1 MKRAL
6 LIASVLSLCMV
17 SCSPSRVL
25 VQSRQTDS
33 VRIDEKIR
41 IRTQIK
47 YVPVIV
53 HIPDQQTSVI
63 AEPSDT
69 SHLETKYA
77 ASDAFIRP
85 DGKLYHDLRNK
96 PQEKSEIVPVEITDT
111 TATST
116 IVRQEQERIEVPV
129 PMPLTWWQRFWNIS
143 GKIAWGLLA
152 GAIIGI
158 IVMESCRAH
167 TIIAGTSFAMLIT
180 ALRDDVELPEE
191 LPDTIP
197 SAWLDNLDR
206 YRIVLLLSTSKH
218 GPKAIAGTAAEY
230 ELKIERRDSARY
242 FVNIPASA
250 TEEMEE
256 GEIVLTV
263 ELQDTQT
270 DTVMKAERRTVPL
283 VKARL

>member
-1 MKRAL
+1 MIRAL
-6 LIASVLSLCMV
+6 LIASVLSLCMAG
-17 SCSPSRVL
+17 CSPSRVL

-53 HIPDQQTSVI
+53 HIPDQQMSVI

-69 SHLETKYA
+69 SHLETQYA

-96 PQEKSEIVPVEITDT
+96 PQEKSEIVPIEITDT

-129 PMPLTWWQRFWNIS
+129 PMPLTWWQRFWNMS

-152 GAIIGI
+152 GTIIGI
-158 IVMESCRAH
+158 IV
-167 TIIAGTSFAMLIT
+167 
-180 ALRDDVELPEE
+180 
-191 LPDTIP
+191 
-197 SAWLDNLDR
+197 
-206 YRIVLLLSTSKH
+206 
-218 GPKAIAGTAAEY
+218 
-230 ELKIERRDSARY
+230 RRKS
-242 FVNIPASA
+242 
-250 TEEMEE
+250 
-256 GEIVLTV
+256 
-263 ELQDTQT
+263 
-270 DTVMKAERRTVPL
+270 
-283 VKARL
+283 

>member
-1 MKRAL
+1 
-6 LIASVLSLCMV
+6 
-17 SCSPSRVL
+17 
-25 VQSRQTDS
+25 
-33 VRIDEKIR
+33 
-41 IRTQIK
+41 
-47 YVPVIV
+47 
-53 HIPDQQTSVI
+53 
-63 AEPSDT
+63 
-69 SHLETKYA
+69 
-77 ASDAFIRP
+77 
-85 DGKLYHDLRNK
+85 
-96 PQEKSEIVPVEITDT
+96 
-111 TATST
+111 
-116 IVRQEQERIEVPV
+116 
-129 PMPLTWWQRFWNIS
+129 
-143 GKIAWGLLA
+143 
-152 GAIIGI
+152 
-158 IVMESCRAH
+158 
-167 TIIAGTSFAMLIT
+167 MLIT

-263 ELQDTQT
+263 ELHDTQT

>member
-1 MKRAL
+1 MMAAVLEHVGKNRMGTAGRSDYRNHRA
-6 LIASVLSLCMV
+6 
-17 SCSPSRVL
+17 
-25 VQSRQTDS
+25 
-33 VRIDEKIR
+33 
-41 IRTQIK
+41 
-47 YVPVIV
+47 
-53 HIPDQQTSVI
+53 
-63 AEPSDT
+63 
-69 SHLETKYA
+69 TK
-77 ASDAFIRP
+77 
-85 DGKLYHDLRNK
+85 
-96 PQEKSEIVPVEITDT
+96 
-111 TATST
+111 
-116 IVRQEQERIEVPV
+116 
-129 PMPLTWWQRFWNIS
+129 
-143 GKIAWGLLA
+143 
-152 GAIIGI
+152 I

-167 TIIAGTSFAMLIT
+167 TIIAGTSFALLIT

-191 LPDTIP
+191 LPETIP

-263 ELQDTQT
+263 ELHDTQT

>member
-6 LIASVLSLCMV
+6 LIASLCMV

-85 DGKLYHDLRNK
+85 DGKLYHDSVSYTHLTL
-96 PQEKSEIVPVEITDT
+96 PT
-111 TATST
+111 T
-116 IVRQEQERIEVPV
+116 
-129 PMPLTWWQRFWNIS
+129 
-143 GKIAWGLLA
+143 
-152 GAIIGI
+152 
-158 IVMESCRAH
+158 
-167 TIIAGTSFAMLIT
+167 
-180 ALRDDVELPEE
+180 
-191 LPDTIP
+191 
-197 SAWLDNLDR
+197 
-206 YRIVLLLSTSKH
+206 
-218 GPKAIAGTAAEY
+218 
-230 ELKIERRDSARY
+230 
-242 FVNIPASA
+242 
-250 TEEMEE
+250 
-256 GEIVLTV
+256 
-263 ELQDTQT
+263 
-270 DTVMKAERRTVPL
+270 
-283 VKARL
+283 

>member
-1 MKRAL
+1 MGTAGRSDYRYHRA
-6 LIASVLSLCMV
+6 
-17 SCSPSRVL
+17 
-25 VQSRQTDS
+25 
-33 VRIDEKIR
+33 
-41 IRTQIK
+41 
-47 YVPVIV
+47 
-53 HIPDQQTSVI
+53 
-63 AEPSDT
+63 
-69 SHLETKYA
+69 TK
-77 ASDAFIRP
+77 
-85 DGKLYHDLRNK
+85 
-96 PQEKSEIVPVEITDT
+96 
-111 TATST
+111 
-116 IVRQEQERIEVPV
+116 
-129 PMPLTWWQRFWNIS
+129 
-143 GKIAWGLLA
+143 
-152 GAIIGI
+152 I

-256 GEIVLTV
+256 GEIVLTI

>member
-1 MKRAL
+1 
-6 LIASVLSLCMV
+6 MV

-116 IVRQEQERIEVPV
+116 IVRQNKSGSRYPYRC
-129 PMPLTWWQRFWNIS
+129 PSHGGQRFWNIS
-143 GKIAWGLLA
+143 GKNRMGTA
-152 GAIIGI
+152 GRSDYRYHRATKI

>member
-1 MKRAL
+1 MGTAGRSDYRYHRA
-6 LIASVLSLCMV
+6 
-17 SCSPSRVL
+17 
-25 VQSRQTDS
+25 
-33 VRIDEKIR
+33 
-41 IRTQIK
+41 
-47 YVPVIV
+47 
-53 HIPDQQTSVI
+53 
-63 AEPSDT
+63 
-69 SHLETKYA
+69 TK
-77 ASDAFIRP
+77 
-85 DGKLYHDLRNK
+85 
-96 PQEKSEIVPVEITDT
+96 
-111 TATST
+111 
-116 IVRQEQERIEVPV
+116 
-129 PMPLTWWQRFWNIS
+129 
-143 GKIAWGLLA
+143 
-152 GAIIGI
+152 I

-270 DTVMKAERRTVPL
+270 GNESRTAHGSTCQSKTMKLLCILQQGDLSVTDGSVLSHRLYFDFANRIGIDGKDGEDGTDGTDGLTPEIGKDGNWWIGDRNTGVPAVAFRSYASLAAFPKQGNNDMLYLDETTNRFYRWDAPAQNYRTVSPDYNDI
-283 VKARL
+283 KIIDGGNAQF

>member
-6 LIASVLSLCMV
+6 LIASLCMV

-77 ASDAFIRP
+77 ASDAF

-129 PMPLTWWQRFWNIS
+129 PMPLTWWQRFWNMS

-152 GAIIGI
+152 GVIIGI
-158 IVMESCRAH
+158 IV
-167 TIIAGTSFAMLIT
+167 
-180 ALRDDVELPEE
+180 
-191 LPDTIP
+191 
-197 SAWLDNLDR
+197 
-206 YRIVLLLSTSKH
+206 
-218 GPKAIAGTAAEY
+218 
-230 ELKIERRDSARY
+230 RR
-242 FVNIPASA
+242 
-250 TEEMEE
+250 
-256 GEIVLTV
+256 
-263 ELQDTQT
+263 
-270 DTVMKAERRTVPL
+270 
-283 VKARL
+283 RL

>member
-1 MKRAL
+1 MGTAGRSDYRYHRA
-6 LIASVLSLCMV
+6 
-17 SCSPSRVL
+17 
-25 VQSRQTDS
+25 
-33 VRIDEKIR
+33 
-41 IRTQIK
+41 
-47 YVPVIV
+47 
-53 HIPDQQTSVI
+53 
-63 AEPSDT
+63 
-69 SHLETKYA
+69 TK
-77 ASDAFIRP
+77 
-85 DGKLYHDLRNK
+85 
-96 PQEKSEIVPVEITDT
+96 
-111 TATST
+111 
-116 IVRQEQERIEVPV
+116 
-129 PMPLTWWQRFWNIS
+129 
-143 GKIAWGLLA
+143 
-152 GAIIGI
+152 I

-206 YRIVLLLSTSKH
+206 YRIVLLLSTSK
-218 GPKAIAGTAAEY
+218 
-230 ELKIERRDSARY
+230 RDSARY

>member
-1 MKRAL
+1 MPPP
-6 LIASVLSLCMV
+6 M
-17 SCSPSRVL
+17 PS
-25 VQSRQTDS
+25 
-33 VRIDEKIR
+33 
-41 IRTQIK
+41 
-47 YVPVIV
+47 YVPTGNYITTYAREVRNRPRRDYGHNGDEYDRPAGTRADRGTRTDAPHMVAAVLEYIGKNRMG
-53 HIPDQQTSVI
+53 T
-63 AEPSDT
+63 AGRSDYRY
-69 SHLETKYA
+69 HRATK
-77 ASDAFIRP
+77 
-85 DGKLYHDLRNK
+85 
-96 PQEKSEIVPVEITDT
+96 
-111 TATST
+111 
-116 IVRQEQERIEVPV
+116 
-129 PMPLTWWQRFWNIS
+129 
-143 GKIAWGLLA
+143 
-152 GAIIGI
+152 I

>member
-1 MKRAL
+1 
-6 LIASVLSLCMV
+6 MV

-129 PMPLTWWQRFWNIS
+129 PMPLTWWQRFW
-143 GKIAWGLLA
+143 
-152 GAIIGI
+152 I

>member
-1 MKRAL
+1 MGTAGRSDYRYHRA
-6 LIASVLSLCMV
+6 
-17 SCSPSRVL
+17 
-25 VQSRQTDS
+25 
-33 VRIDEKIR
+33 
-41 IRTQIK
+41 
-47 YVPVIV
+47 
-53 HIPDQQTSVI
+53 
-63 AEPSDT
+63 
-69 SHLETKYA
+69 TK
-77 ASDAFIRP
+77 
-85 DGKLYHDLRNK
+85 
-96 PQEKSEIVPVEITDT
+96 
-111 TATST
+111 
-116 IVRQEQERIEVPV
+116 
-129 PMPLTWWQRFWNIS
+129 
-143 GKIAWGLLA
+143 
-152 GAIIGI
+152 I

-206 YRIVLLLSTSKH
+206 YRIVLLLSTS
-218 GPKAIAGTAAEY
+218 AAEY

>member
-1 MKRAL
+1 
-6 LIASVLSLCMV
+6 
-17 SCSPSRVL
+17 
-25 VQSRQTDS
+25 
-33 VRIDEKIR
+33 
-41 IRTQIK
+41 
-47 YVPVIV
+47 
-53 HIPDQQTSVI
+53 
-63 AEPSDT
+63 
-69 SHLETKYA
+69 
-77 ASDAFIRP
+77 
-85 DGKLYHDLRNK
+85 
-96 PQEKSEIVPVEITDT
+96 
-111 TATST
+111 
-116 IVRQEQERIEVPV
+116 
-129 PMPLTWWQRFWNIS
+129 
-143 GKIAWGLLA
+143 
-152 GAIIGI
+152 
-158 IVMESCRAH
+158 MESCRAH

-206 YRIVLLLSTSKH
+206 YRIVLLLSTS
-218 GPKAIAGTAAEY
+218 TAAEY

>member
-1 MKRAL
+1 
-6 LIASVLSLCMV
+6 MV
-17 SCSPSRVL
+17 SRRIWGYRAANRLIYTGYLSFCRCSSFVHL
-25 VQSRQTDS
+25 VFTPIYRNH
-33 VRIDEKIR
+33 R
-41 IRTQIK
+41 
-47 YVPVIV
+47 
-53 HIPDQQTSVI
+53 
-63 AEPSDT
+63 A
-69 SHLETKYA
+69 TK
-77 ASDAFIRP
+77 
-85 DGKLYHDLRNK
+85 
-96 PQEKSEIVPVEITDT
+96 
-111 TATST
+111 
-116 IVRQEQERIEVPV
+116 
-129 PMPLTWWQRFWNIS
+129 
-143 GKIAWGLLA
+143 
-152 GAIIGI
+152 I

-167 TIIAGTSFAMLIT
+167 TIIAGTSFALLIT

-191 LPDTIP
+191 LPETIP

-263 ELQDTQT
+263 ELHDTQT

>member
-1 MKRAL
+1 
-6 LIASVLSLCMV
+6 MV

-116 IVRQEQERIEVPV
+116 IVRQEQERNEVHMV
-129 PMPLTWWQRFWNIS
+129 AAVLEYI
-143 GKIAWGLLA
+143 GKNRMGTA
-152 GAIIGI
+152 GRSDYRYHRATKI

>member
-1 MKRAL
+1 MGTAGRSDYRYHRA
-6 LIASVLSLCMV
+6 
-17 SCSPSRVL
+17 
-25 VQSRQTDS
+25 
-33 VRIDEKIR
+33 
-41 IRTQIK
+41 
-47 YVPVIV
+47 
-53 HIPDQQTSVI
+53 
-63 AEPSDT
+63 
-69 SHLETKYA
+69 TK
-77 ASDAFIRP
+77 
-85 DGKLYHDLRNK
+85 
-96 PQEKSEIVPVEITDT
+96 
-111 TATST
+111 
-116 IVRQEQERIEVPV
+116 
-129 PMPLTWWQRFWNIS
+129 
-143 GKIAWGLLA
+143 
-152 GAIIGI
+152 I

-191 LPDTIP
+191 LPD
-197 SAWLDNLDR
+197 LDR

>member
-6 LIASVLSLCMV
+6 LIASLCMV

-129 PMPLTWWQRFWNIS
+129 PMAAVLEHV
-143 GKIAWGLLA
+143 GKNRMGTA
-152 GAIIGI
+152 GRSDYRNHRATKI

-167 TIIAGTSFAMLIT
+167 TIIAGTSFALLIT

-191 LPDTIP
+191 LPETIP

-263 ELQDTQT
+263 ELHDTQT

>member
-1 MKRAL
+1 
-6 LIASVLSLCMV
+6 
-17 SCSPSRVL
+17 
-25 VQSRQTDS
+25 
-33 VRIDEKIR
+33 
-41 IRTQIK
+41 
-47 YVPVIV
+47 
-53 HIPDQQTSVI
+53 
-63 AEPSDT
+63 
-69 SHLETKYA
+69 
-77 ASDAFIRP
+77 
-85 DGKLYHDLRNK
+85 
-96 PQEKSEIVPVEITDT
+96 
-111 TATST
+111 
-116 IVRQEQERIEVPV
+116 
-129 PMPLTWWQRFWNIS
+129 
-143 GKIAWGLLA
+143 
-152 GAIIGI
+152 
-158 IVMESCRAH
+158 MESCRAH

-263 ELQDTQT
+263 ELQDTHRYGNESRTAHGSTCQSKTMKLLCILQQGDLSVT
-270 DTVMKAERRTVPL
+270 DGSVLSHRLYFDFANRIGIDGKDGEDGTDGTDGLTPEIGKDGNWWIGDRNTGVPAVAFRSYASLAAFPKQGNNDMLYLDETTNRFYRWDAPAQNYRTVSPDYNDI
-283 VKARL
+283 KIIDGGNAQF